1 MSYFDPN
8 ALAQANGY
16 QHGRIE
22 GERAG
27 FCKGQEQGYAAGHA
41 DGHALGYDK
50 GWNDCVQVANGE
62 MSKQNKFT
70 QQHISEKKLLK
81 KQYDEQSLLIQQ
93 LADKLNQMELK
104 NAELKESKNGLH
116 NVIHALLT
124 KEKRLHSHTS

>member
-27 FCKGQEQGYAAGHA
+27 FRKGQEQGYAAGHA
-41 DGHALGYDK
+41 DGYDK
-50 GWNDCVQVANGE
+50 GWNDCMQVANGE

-81 KQYDEQSLLIQQ
+81 KQFEEQSLLIQQ

-104 NAELKESKNGLH
+104 NTELKESQNGLR
-116 NVIHALLT
+116 NLIHALLT
-124 KEKRLHSHTS
+124 KEKRLHSHTSL

>member
-27 FCKGQEQGYAAGHA
+27 FRKGQEKGYAAGHA
-41 DGHALGYDK
+41 DGYDK
-50 GWNDCVQVANGE
+50 GWNDCMQVANGE

-81 KQYDEQSLLIQQ
+81 KQFEEQSLLIQQ

-104 NAELKESKNGLH
+104 NTELKESQNGLR